1 VSTHGTIANTPRY
14 AFITSRFPQLTET
27 FILRELR
34 GLEER
39 GLDFELYAITHQG
52 DEHMQPDAVELDRRA
67 NYFNWRSGEAVAA
80 QWHWFRR
87 SPMRWARA
95 LWHAV
100 RASAGTKDALVRVPV
115 VWMIAGAMARRMQQ
129 QGVQRVHAHWITYP
143 TLAAMVINELTGI
156 PYSITA
162 HAGDIYGGTG
172 MEPRIAAAD
181 LVLTCTADGRRELLA
196 RAGDG
201 YADKIRILYH
211 GSDLTRFDFEPLPTR
226 GAALRILCVASLLD
240 YKGQRYLIDACRILR
255 DRGVGFELVLIGEG
269 TLRDEL
275 EAQSARLGLG
285 DVVHFMGRQPHQVVR
300 AQLDAC
306 DVFVAPS
313 IEGAKGQMDGIPNV
327 LVEAMAVGR
336 PVVATGRP
344 GIRELVIDGT
354 TGLLTGERD
363 PVSIA
368 DALERVA
375 SDPALCERLVA
386 AGRKKVEEEHDSAQN
401 LDLVFQALVRLGA
414 ADGAAT
420 G

>member
-1 VSTHGTIANTPRY
+1 MADAPRY

-80 QWHWFRR
+80 QWHWLRR
-87 SPMRWARA
+87 DPARWARA
-95 LWHAV
+95 LWHAI

-115 VWMIAGAMARRMQQ
+115 VWMLAGAMARRMQQ

-143 TLAAMVINELTGI
+143 TLAAMIIRELAGI
-156 PYSITA
+156 PFSITA

-172 MEPRIAAAD
+172 MAPRVAAAD

-196 RAGDG
+196 QAGDRF
-201 YADKIRILYH
+201 ADEIRIIYH
-211 GSDLTRFDFEPLPTR
+211 GSDLSRFMFEPLPAR
-226 GAALRILCVASLLD
+226 GAALRMLCVASLLD

-255 DRGVGFELVLIGEG
+255 DRGVAFELVLIGDG

-275 EAQSARLGLG
+275 EAQTARLGLG
-285 DVVHFMGRQPHQVVR
+285 GEVRFMGRQPHPVVR
-300 AQLDAC
+300 AELSAC
-306 DVFVAPS
+306 DVFLAPS

-336 PVVATGRP
+336 PVVASARP
-344 GIRELVIDGT
+344 GIRELVVDGT

-368 DALERVA
+368 DAIERVA
-375 SDPALCERLVA
+375 NDPALCERLVA
-386 AGRKKVEEEHDSAQN
+386 AGRKKVEEEHDSATN
-401 LDLVFQALVRLGA
+401 LDLVFQALTALGA
-414 ADGAAT
+414 TT
-420 G
+420 GTSAG